1 LKTGRWKQARVG
13 VLLGGTSPERDISL
27 RTGKAVLTALLGKGY
42 DVEAIDVSVDLPKQL
57 VDKRIEVAFVALHG
71 KLGEDGSVQGLLE
84 VMRIPYSHS
93 GVLASSVAMD
103 KIASKRMYEHA
114 GLPTPAWTTFLAP
127 EAGAAPLTAVDLPK
141 NVPLPFVVK
150 PATAGSTIGISV
162 VKDTGARGAGAP
174 PEGSATGGGT
184 PAERER
190 LRAEYATALND
201 AARYD
206 RAILVEQFVA
216 GVEITVAV
224 LGSHEGGAKAL
235 PVIEIVPP
243 GDGFF
248 DFDAKYQYTKGKTQY
263 LCPARIAPEIAA
275 EAARVS
281 VAAHEILGCE
291 GVTRSD
297 LIVDK
302 AGKAWLLETNTIPG
316 MTETSLVPKAARQ
329 AGMEFPELVETILD
343 SARLKL

>member
-1 LKTGRWKQARVG
+1 M
-13 VLLGGTSPERDISL
+13 GGTSPERDVSL
-27 RTGKAVLTALLGKGY
+27 RTGKAVLTALVGKGY
-42 DVEAIDVSVDLPKQL
+42 DVESIDVAQDLPKQL
-57 VDKRIEVAFVALHG
+57 VEKRIEVAFVALHG

-93 GVLASSVAMD
+93 GVLASSVSMD

-127 EAGAAPLTAVDLPK
+127 EQPVAAVDLPK
-141 NVPLPFVVK
+141 NVPVPFVVK
-150 PATAGSTIGISV
+150 PATTGSTIGISV
-162 VKDTGARGAGAP
+162 VKTLD
-174 PEGSATGGGT
+174 
-184 PAERER
+184 
-190 LRAEYATALND
+190 RAAYAAALNQ

-216 GVEITVAV
+216 GTEITVAV
-224 LGSHEGGAKAL
+224 LGGYEGDAKAL

-275 EAARVS
+275 SAAKVS
-281 VAAHEILGCE
+281 VQAHEVLGCE

-297 LIVDK
+297 LIVDST
-302 AGKAWLLETNTIPG
+302 GKPWLLETNTIPG
-316 MTETSLVPKAARQ
+316 MTETSLVPKAAKQ
-329 AGMEFPELVETILD
+329 AGIEFPDLVETILD
-343 SARLKL
+343 TARLKL

>member
-1 LKTGRWKQARVG
+1 MAQRWKKSRVG
-13 VLLGGTSPERDISL
+13 VLMGGTSPERDISL
-27 RTGKAVLTALLGKGY
+27 RTGKAVLTALVGKGY
-42 DVEAIDVSVDLPKQL
+42 DVESIDVGADLPQQL
-57 VDKRIEVAFVALHG
+57 RDKKIEVAFVALHG

-114 GLPTPAWTTFLAP
+114 KIPTPAWTVFHANLN
-127 EAGAAPLTAVDLPK
+127 PLSSVDLPA
-141 NVPLPFVVK
+141 NVPVPFVVK

-162 VKDTGARGAGAP
+162 VKNAD
-174 PEGSATGGGT
+174 
-184 PAERER
+184 
-190 LRAEYATALND
+190 RAEYAQALNT

-206 RAILVEQFVA
+206 QAILVEQFVE

-224 LGSHEGGAKAL
+224 LGGGPSAPRAL

-243 GDGFF
+243 DGFF

-263 LCPARIAPEIAA
+263 LCPARLEPNVAA
-275 EAARVS
+275 EASRIAVD
-281 VAAHEILGCE
+281 AHVILGCE

-297 LIVDK
+297 FIVDRQ
-302 AGKAWLLETNTIPG
+302 GKPWLLETNTIPG

-329 AGMEFPELVETILD
+329 MGMEFPELVEAILED
-343 SARLKL
+343 ARLKL

>member
-1 LKTGRWKQARVG
+1 MKTGRWKQSRVG

-27 RTGKAVLTALLGKGY
+27 RTGKAVLTALVGKGY
-42 DVEAIDVSVDLPKQL
+42 DVEAIDVGQDLPKQL
-57 VDKRIEVAFVALHG
+57 VEKRIEVAFVALHG

-84 VMRIPYSHS
+84 VMRVPYSHS
-93 GVLASSVAMD
+93 GVLASSVSMD

-127 EAGAAPLTAVDLPK
+127 EPGLAPLTAVDLPK
-141 NVPLPFVVK
+141 NIPLPFVVK

-162 VKDTGARGAGAP
+162 VKAGA
-174 PEGSATGGGT
+174 T
-184 PAERER
+184 RED
-190 LRAEYATALND
+190 YAAALNL

-224 LGSHEGGAKAL
+224 LGGYEGGPGGAKAL

-263 LCPARIAPEIAA
+263 LCPARIPAA
-275 EAARVS
+275 QQTEASRIS
-281 VAAHEILGCE
+281 VAAHEVLCCE

-297 LIVDK
+297 LMVD
-302 AGKAWLLETNTIPG
+302 ASGKPWLLETNTIPG

>member
-1 LKTGRWKQARVG
+1 MQAKWKKSRIG

-27 RTGKAVLTALLGKGY
+27 RTGKAVLAALLGKGY
-42 DVEAIDVSVDLPKQL
+42 DVEAIDVGQDLPMQL
-57 VDKRIEVAFVALHG
+57 RDKKIDVAFVALHG

-103 KIASKRMYEHA
+103 KIASKRMYEHG
-114 GLPTPAWTTFLAP
+114 GLPTPAWTVFHANDN
-127 EAGAAPLTAVDLPK
+127 PLSAVDLPA
-141 NVPLPFVVK
+141 NVPVPFVVK

-162 VKDTGARGAGAP
+162 VKTADRG
-174 PEGSATGGGT
+174 
-184 PAERER
+184 
-190 LRAEYATALND
+190 EYAQALNT

-206 RAILVEQFVA
+206 HAILIEQFVE

-224 LGSHEGGAKAL
+224 LGGGPSPARAL
-235 PVIEIVPP
+235 PIIEIVPP
-243 GDGFF
+243 EGFF

-263 LCPARIAPEIAA
+263 LCPARLDPKVAA

-281 VAAHEILGCE
+281 IAAHEVLSCE

-297 LIVDK
+297 FIVDR
-302 AGKAWLLETNTIPG
+302 AGKPWLLETNTIPG

-329 AGMEFPELVETILD
+329 MGMEFPELVEAILD
-343 SARLKL
+343 DARLKL

>member
-1 LKTGRWKQARVG
+1 M
-13 VLLGGTSPERDISL
+13 GGTSPERDISL
-27 RTGKAVLTALLGKGY
+27 RTGKAVLTALVGKGY
-42 DVEAIDVSVDLPKQL
+42 DVESIDVAQDLPKQL
-57 VDKRIEVAFVALHG
+57 VEKRIEVAFVALHG

-93 GVLASSVAMD
+93 GVLASAVAMD

-127 EAGAAPLTAVDLPK
+127 EQPVTAVDLPK
-141 NVPLPFVVK
+141 NVPVPFVVK

-162 VKDTGARGAGAP
+162 VKTLDRQA
-174 PEGSATGGGT
+174 
-184 PAERER
+184 
-190 LRAEYATALND
+190 YAAALNQ

-216 GVEITVAV
+216 GTEITVAV
-224 LGSHEGGAKAL
+224 LGGGEATPRAL

-248 DFDAKYQYTKGKTQY
+248 DFDAKYQYSKGKTQY
-263 LCPARIAPEIAA
+263 LCPARITLEVAA
-275 EAARVS
+275 EASKVS

-291 GVTRSD
+291 GVSRSD
-297 LIVDK
+297 LIVDST
-302 AGKAWLLETNTIPG
+302 GKPWLLETNTIPG

-329 AGMEFPELVETILD
+329 SGIEFPELVEEILD
-343 SARLKL
+343 TARLKL

>member
-1 LKTGRWKQARVG
+1 MSTGRYKKSRIG
-13 VLLGGTSPERDISL
+13 VLYGGTSPERDISL
-27 RTGKAVLTALLGKGY
+27 RTGKAVLGALVGKGY
-42 DVEAIDVSVDLPKQL
+42 DVEAIDVGQDLPKQL

-114 GLPTPAWTTFLAP
+114 GLPTPAWTTFM
-127 EAGAAPLTAVDLPK
+127 AGDAELTSVDLPR
-141 NVPLPFVVK
+141 NVPVPFVVK
-150 PATAGSTIGISV
+150 PATTGSTIGIAIV
-162 VKDTGARGAGAP
+162 DKLDRD
-174 PEGSATGGGT
+174 
-184 PAERER
+184 
-190 LRAEYATALND
+190 EYARALNN

-206 RAILVEQFVA
+206 KAILVEQFVK

-224 LGSHEGGAKAL
+224 LGGTHDAKAL
-235 PVIEIVPP
+235 PIIEIVPP
-243 GDGFF
+243 EGFF

-263 LCPARIAPEIAA
+263 LCPARISEEIAK
-275 EAARVS
+275 EASRVS
-281 VAAHEILGCE
+281 VEAHRTLGCE

-297 LIVDK
+297 LIVDST
-302 AGKAWLLETNTIPG
+302 GKPWLLETNTIPG
-316 MTETSLVPKAARQ
+316 MTETSLVPKAAKQ
-329 AGMEFPELVETILD
+329 MGMEFPELVENILD

>member
-1 LKTGRWKQARVG
+1 M
-13 VLLGGTSPERDISL
+13 GGTSPERDISL
-27 RTGKAVLTALLGKGY
+27 RTGKAVLTALVGKGY
-42 DVEAIDVSVDLPKQL
+42 DVEAIDVSQDLPKQL

-84 VMRIPYSHS
+84 VMRIPYTHS
-93 GVLASSVAMD
+93 GVLASSVSMD

-127 EAGAAPLTAVDLPK
+127 EAGAVPLTAVDLPK

-150 PATAGSTIGISV
+150 PANAGSTIGISV
-162 VKDTGARGAGAP
+162 VKDADRAG
-174 PEGSATGGGT
+174 
-184 PAERER
+184 
-190 LRAEYATALND
+190 YAAALTQ
-201 AARYD
+201 AAHYD

-224 LGSHEGGAKAL
+224 LGGHEGDAKVL

-263 LCPARIAPEIAA
+263 LCPARLAPEIAA
-275 EAARVS
+275 EASRVS
-281 VAAHEILGCE
+281 RLAHEVLGCE

-297 LIVDK
+297 LIVD
-302 AGKAWLLETNTIPG
+302 ASGKPWLLETNTIPG

-329 AGMEFPELVETILD
+329 AGIEFPELVETILD

>member
-1 LKTGRWKQARVG
+1 M
-13 VLLGGTSPERDISL
+13 GGTSPERDISL
-27 RTGKAVLTALLGKGY
+27 RTGKAVLTALVGKGY
-42 DVEAIDVSVDLPKQL
+42 DVEAIDVSTDLPKQL
-57 VDKRIEVAFVALHG
+57 VEKRIEVAFVALHG

-93 GVLASSVAMD
+93 GVLASSVSMD

-162 VKDTGARGAGAP
+162 VKAGA
-174 PEGSATGGGT
+174 T
-184 PAERER
+184 RED
-190 LRAEYATALND
+190 YAAALNQ

-224 LGSHEGGAKAL
+224 LGENVGATAL

-275 EAARVS
+275 EASRVS
-281 VAAHEILGCE
+281 VLAHEILGCE

-297 LIVDK
+297 LMVD
-302 AGKAWLLETNTIPG
+302 ASGKPWLLETNTIPG
-316 MTETSLVPKAARQ
+316 MTETSLVPKAAKQ
-329 AGMEFPELVETILD
+329 AGVEFPELVETILD
-343 SARLKL
+343 SARLRL